1 MTFDEL
7 DKLGPECLTP
17 NFPNEYPKCLKTM
30 VDSETAEALTTKIKA
45 KEKELAA
52 EYRDKLP
59 ADQLKRAVN
68 GIFPFIAAYKVL
80 RGEGWST
87 FDAITMARRML
98 YQFVSWKQP
107 MYFRMHEAGSSFEK
121 LAEDNVKYMAQD
133 TSLVSTIE
141 RQTETEHFFTVHK
154 CLYFTLCTEQGVPEI
169 ATIFCDAD
177 YVIMGLVRNV
187 KLIRTTTIGRGDACC
202 DFHLFK
208 MD

>member
-1 MTFDEL
+1 MNYDEL
-7 DKLGPECLTP
+7 DKLGAECLAP
-17 NFPNEYPKCLKTM
+17 DFPNEYPKCLETM
-30 VDSETAEALTTKIKA
+30 TDRATAEVLTARIKA
-45 KEKELAA
+45 REKELAE
-52 EYRDKLP
+52 EYKDKLP
-59 ADQLKRAVN
+59 EDQWKRSVN
-68 GIFPFIAAYKVL
+68 GIFPFIAAYQVL
-80 RGEGWST
+80 RKEGWTT
-87 FDAITMARRML
+87 FDAITMTRRLL
-98 YQFVSWKQP
+98 YQAVSWKQP

-121 LAEDNVKYMAQD
+121 LAEDNEKFMSQD

-141 RQTETEHFFTVHK
+141 RKTDKEHFFTVHK
-154 CLYFTLCTEQGVPEI
+154 CLYFTLCTEQDVQEL